1 MRRRND
7 GASTSRMTRALPA
20 VWVLAGVLVV
30 LAFNVLAFVFFT
42 GIDGSAQ
49 PAAFTAWFLGD
60 AAVGLIA
67 LGLTDRR

>member
-1 MRRRND
+1 M
-7 GASTSRMTRALPA
+7 
-20 VWVLAGVLVV
+20 WVLAGVLVV